1 VNATGILRGCLP
13 LVVAA
18 MAACGAAAQAQ
29 TYPVKPIRI
38 VVGFAP
44 GGPSDIISRLV
55 GTKMG
60 EILGQQ
66 LVIENKTGAGGTIAT
81 EAVGR
86 ADPDGYTILNAP
98 LANAVNETLYP
109 NLKHKVGDGLVAV
122 APLAETANVLVVH
135 PSLGVKNVAELIA
148 LARQKPGAILYATAG
163 RGSATHLASEL
174 FNMMAGTKLAPV
186 HYRGGGDALK
196 DLLSGEV
203 KVMISSI
210 APVLS
215 FVRNGQLVGL
225 ATTGPKRD
233 DALPEL
239 ATLSEAGLSGFDVRL
254 WQGFTGPAG
263 IPKPV
268 IEKFAGAAAQALNA
282 PDVKDALTQQ
292 GFAALTGTP
301 DEFDA
306 FYRGEVAKWRKVIEA
321 SQMSLQ

>member
-1 VNATGILRGCLP
+1 
-13 LVVAA
+13 
-18 MAACGAAAQAQ
+18 
-29 TYPVKPIRI
+29 
-38 VVGFAP
+38 
-44 GGPSDIISRLV
+44 
-55 GTKMG
+55 
-60 EILGQQ
+60 
-66 LVIENKTGAGGTIAT
+66 
-81 EAVGR
+81 
-86 ADPDGYTILNAP
+86 
-98 LANAVNETLYP
+98 
-109 NLKHKVGDGLVAV
+109 V

-203 KVMISSI
+203 KVMVSSI

-282 PDVKDALTQQ
+282 LDVKDALTQQ

>member
-98 LANAVNETLYP
+98 LANAVTETLYP
-109 NLKHKVGDGLVAV
+109 
-122 APLAETANVLVVH
+122 
-135 PSLGVKNVAELIA
+135 
-148 LARQKPGAILYATAG
+148 
-163 RGSATHLASEL
+163 
-174 FNMMAGTKLAPV
+174 
-186 HYRGGGDALK
+186 
-196 DLLSGEV
+196 
-203 KVMISSI
+203 
-210 APVLS
+210 
-215 FVRNGQLVGL
+215 
-225 ATTGPKRD
+225 TG
-233 DALPEL
+233 
-239 ATLSEAGLSGFDVRL
+239 
-254 WQGFTGPAG
+254 
-263 IPKPV
+263 
-268 IEKFAGAAAQALNA
+268 
-282 PDVKDALTQQ
+282 
-292 GFAALTGTP
+292 
-301 DEFDA
+301 
-306 FYRGEVAKWRKVIEA
+306 
-321 SQMSLQ
+321 